1 MRRMKRFRQRQPI
14 YYGWYIALVL
24 AITETVSFGVMFY
37 AFTVF
42 ITPMEADL
50 GWSRA
55 EITGAFS
62 LFMLLTG
69 IIAFPVGYWL
79 DKHGSRLL
87 MTVGSIGATVLVLLW
102 SGVNT
107 LPEFIVIMTLMG
119 FCGAAVLY
127 EPAFAVIATWFVHK
141 RGTAMAVVTF
151 VAGFASTIFIPLTD
165 VLLVAFGWR
174 QAVFILGVVLGV
186 ITIPLHALVLRRKPA
201 DLGLL
206 PDGGDETVEKQ
217 KRPDINLR
225 GVVRSRYFWILTL
238 AFSLST
244 LCISAVRVHFI
255 PLLISVNIHP
265 SSAALASGA
274 IGVMQVVGRMIFA
287 PVERRFSS
295 KTMVIG
301 VFLLLALS
309 LATLL
314 LGSAPW
320 LIIVFVAL
328 FGMAAGTHTLS
339 RPLIVADSYGATF
352 YGRIS
357 STMVIFLTM
366 TRTGAPFAAGV
377 IFDLFA
383 SYEPMLILVT
393 GFSLI
398 AVLLI
403 LFLPK
408 DPPTTGT
415 DCVPACHEDT

>member
-1 MRRMKRFRQRQPI
+1 MQRMKRFRQRQPI

-24 AITETVSFGVMFY
+24 AITEAVSYGVMVY
-37 AFTVF
+37 AFSVL
-42 ITPMEADL
+42 IAPMEADM

-55 EITGAFS
+55 EISGAFS
-62 LFMLLTG
+62 LSLLLTG

-79 DKHGSRLL
+79 DKHGPRLL
-87 MTVGSIGATVLVLLW
+87 MTAGSIGATVMVLLW
-102 SGVNT
+102 SQVNT
-107 LPEFIVIMTLMG
+107 LPEFITIMALMG
-119 FCGAAVLY
+119 ICGAAILY
-127 EPAFAVIATWFVHK
+127 EPAFAVVAAWFARK
-141 RGTAMAVVTF
+141 RGTAITVMTLI
-151 VAGFASTIFIPLTD
+151 AGFSSTIFIPLAD
-165 VLLVAFGWR
+165 ALLVAFGWR
-174 QAVFILGVVLGV
+174 QAVFTLGVVLGV

-244 LCISAVRVHFI
+244 LSISAVRVHFI

-274 IGVMQVVGRMIFA
+274 IGLMQVVGRMIFA

-295 KTMVIG
+295 KTMVVG

-328 FGMAAGTHTLS
+328 FGMAIGTHTLS

-352 YGRIS
+352 FGRIS
-357 STMVIFLTM
+357 STMVVFLTL
-366 TRTGAPFAAGV
+366 TGTTAPFAAGV

-408 DPPTTGT
+408 DPLVKSECSEISANNG
-415 DCVPACHEDT
+415 D